1 MNDME
6 YSAEETEILE
16 QRARE
21 LSRSIEKEDKGEV
34 VARLAVISVGNEQ
47 FGIPVHSLV
56 EVVRMP
62 SITRLPEL
70 PEWITGI
77 VQIRGKL
84 ISVVDLAHWF
94 RIPSLEESDFLAILS
109 GPPGMLGLRIG
120 GVVDFREVFSD
131 EIVQTIQGAE
141 LSAGRPIA
149 ATTRD
154 LLTILD
160 SDRLFN
166 NRQII
171 IGVRDWDAT

>member
-1 MNDME
+1 MEHTE
-6 YSAEETEILE
+6 YSAEEIKILE
-16 QRARE
+16 QRALE
-21 LSRSIEKEDKGEV
+21 LSRSSDKEDRGRV
-34 VARLAVISVGNEQ
+34 VARLAVIAVGNEQ

-56 EVVRMP
+56 EVVKLP

-70 PEWITGI
+70 PDWITGI

-84 ISVVDLAHWF
+84 ISVVDLARWF
-94 RIPSLEESDFLAILS
+94 RIQSAEESDFLAILS
-109 GPPGMLGLRIG
+109 GPPGLLGLRIES
-120 GVVDFREVFSD
+120 VVDFREVYSD

-160 SDRLFN
+160 AERLFN

-171 IGVRDWDAT
+171 IGVREWNAT